1 MIKPQN
7 HPIKFLLYFEWVM
20 FGLVLLAELP
30 RFSNVESPRL
40 LPVLVSI
47 GLFALLGLRLP
58 ESSRKLKLGYLI
70 ASFGTLFCCIWFGKV
85 RLIALIYVVLII
97 RLCFV
102 LRSRARIF
110 TTILIL
116 AFALVQQLDRVQ
128 LIRSDGQSTGQAPP
142 RRPNIRRPPPV
153 MPPSFLPPPRF
164 NNPTERAWSA
174 AISAIILLGIICV
187 FVQLMIDAVLSE
199 RRSRQALEAA
209 NDQLRRYAS
218 RVEDLATVQERNRI
232 AREIHDS
239 LGHSLTAFNLH
250 VEAALRLLKS
260 DPEEAK
266 DLLIDAK
273 KLGSQALR
281 EVRESV
287 ATLRSSPLQGKTFE
301 AAIGQLCED
310 FTRLTGIVPTQDFA
324 VTAPIGAEVEMAFYR
339 IIQEALT
346 NITKHAQATNV
357 SLRFSQTATHIN
369 LLIQDDGQ
377 GFVMAQTTTGFGLQ
391 GMRER
396 VEALGGSCEVS
407 SAIGAGCR
415 ISIQVPVAPLPDDV
429 SGRSA

>member
-20 FGLVLLAELP
+20 FGFVLLAELP

-47 GLFALLGLRLP
+47 GLFGLLGLRLP
-58 ESSRKLKLGYLI
+58 ESSRKLKVGYLI
-70 ASFGTLFCCIWFGKV
+70 ASFGTLFCGIWFGKI
-85 RLIALIYVVLII
+85 RLIALLYVVLII

-110 TTILIL
+110 TTILVL

-128 LIRSDGQSTGQAPP
+128 VMRSDGQSSS
-142 RRPNIRRPPPV
+142 RRLTTRVPPP
-153 MPPSFLPPPRF
+153 FLPPNFLPSNRRS
-164 NNPTERAWSA
+164 NPTERAWST
-174 AISAIILLGIICV
+174 AISAMILLGIICV

-273 KLGSQALR
+273 QLGSQALR

-287 ATLRSSPLQGKTFE
+287 ATLRSSPLQGKTLE

-310 FTRLTGIVPTQDFA
+310 FTRSTGIVPTQDFA
-324 VTAPIGAEVEMAFYR
+324 MTGPIGAEVEMAFYR
-339 IIQEALT
+339 ITQEALT
-346 NITKHAQATNV
+346 NITKHAQANTV
-357 SLRFSQTATHIN
+357 TLHFSQTATQVN
-369 LLIQDDGQ
+369 LVIQDDGQ

-396 VEALGGSCEVS
+396 VEALGGTCAVT

-415 ISIQVPVAPLPDDV
+415 IGISLAI
-429 SGRSA
+429 GFTMG

>member
-40 LPVLVSI
+40 APVLVSI
-47 GLFALLGLRLP
+47 VLFGLLGLRLP
-58 ESSRKLKLGYLI
+58 ESPRSLKFGYLI
-70 ASFGTLFCCIWFGKV
+70 ASFGTLFCSIWFGKI
-85 RLIALIYVVLII
+85 RLIVLLYVVLII

-116 AFALVQQLDRVQ
+116 AFALVQQLDRIQVM
-128 LIRSDGQSTGQAPP
+128 QSPRESSRPMPP
-142 RRPNIRRPPPV
+142 RRMTTRLPPP
-153 MPPSFLPPPRF
+153 FLPPNFLPSTHRF
-164 NNPTERAWSA
+164 SNPTERAWSA
-174 AISAIILLGIICV
+174 AISAMILLGIICV
-187 FVQLMIDAVLSE
+187 FVQLMIDAVLLE

-273 KLGSQALR
+273 QLGSQALR

-287 ATLRSSPLQGKTFE
+287 ATLRSSPLQGKTLE

-310 FTRLTGIVPTQDFA
+310 FTRSTGIVPTQDFA
-324 VTAPIGAEVEMAFYR
+324 MTGPIGTEIEIALYR
-339 IIQEALT
+339 ITQEALT
-346 NITKHAQATNV
+346 NIIKHAQATTV
-357 SLRFSQTATHIN
+357 TLRFSQTVTHVN

-415 ISIQVPVAPLPDDV
+415 IGISLAI
-429 SGRSA
+429 GFTMG